1 MRGWSYDWGVTGL
14 VSIVFPVHTG
24 VLWIYHDNNMEYKR
38 GVRFEYFFSNNFTSL
53 LTFYKFNDLYKKAW
67 IK

>member
-1 MRGWSYDWGVTGL
+1 
-14 VSIVFPVHTG
+14 
-24 VLWIYHDNNMEYKR
+24 MEYKR